1 MILADDIVAMAGGPL
16 DVGGFASN
24 VSRFLKDAQKFVYE
38 PNTASAL
45 ARLAKSKPDTLLAA
59 LPLCRAP
66 FPVVWLEWPGGL
78 GDGEPRPDQI
88 IPLKFGVL
96 IRSLNEEGTKLGL
109 LFAYGSGAKRTCL
122 VPAAAEI
129 DLLAPTAGCL
139 SPLEAMAKKTT
150 VGLSEMAR
158 DFMKIVR
165 IRGGK
170 TLEDAMIKSSMEDIQ
185 GELQYVIAALCLLS
199 AKAGVNKEP
208 ADLAK
213 INKRRKING
222 KRELLSYST
231 VKIAISLREERAANA
246 AGMTAAEMRQHIVRG
261 HFKVRPSGVYWWRPF
276 VRGKASAGTVVRQGY
291 SVSR

>member
-1 MILADDIVAMAGGPL
+1 MILADDVVNMAGSPQ
-16 DVGGFASN
+16 DIGGFATN
-24 VSRFLKDAQKFVYE
+24 VAGVLKTAQRFVYE
-38 PNTASAL
+38 PSTASAL
-45 ARLAKSKPDTLLAA
+45 AQLAKSKPETLLEA

-78 GDGEPRPDQI
+78 GDGKPGPRQI
-88 IPLKFGVL
+88 VPLKFGVL
-96 IRSLNEEGTKLGL
+96 IKSLNEEGTRLGL
-109 LFAYGSGAKRTCL
+109 LFGYGCGGKKTCL
-122 VPAAAEI
+122 VPAGVEI

-170 TLEDAMIKSSMEDIQ
+170 ALEDAMIKSSMEDIQ
-185 GELQYVIAALCLLS
+185 GELKYVIAALCLLS

-246 AGMTAAEMRQHIVRG
+246 VGMTASEMRQHIVRG

-276 VRGKASAGTVVRQGY
+276 VRGKANAGTVIRQGY
-291 SVSR
+291 SVLR